1 MKLSSIIRNCSL
13 SFRKKKQESRALS
26 CFLCYNRLCLNYRK
40 DNIVILKKFKKK
52 KTQESAKKPE
62 KEVVQTDKK
71 TESTKLIRHSDF
83 FSRVKP
89 KNKYCFFSDYF
100 MIDDDTYGTV
110 LTLLHN
116 DGADNRLPRF
126 WGVLVSVMNW
136 LDTEEF
142 RDVRIRFL
150 NQARKRPKGWVDAKQ
165 LQSERVVA
173 SDKQEAKGFS
183 TNDKATVN
191 ENEAALT
198 EVMEEI
204 RKGASYLDVRM
215 NYLIKAPSLEILDTV
230 VRRLNKHLRSS
241 FDTLTAKAFDGAQ
254 RQKLNML
261 LRSTVM
267 KDERQFGFTSEEYA
281 GFYNLVTH
289 GIEDLTGEYVGQMRG
304 DINASAVLLDIDK
317 YRHHLVVASGREAR
331 TRSYLREDLSPFK
344 PLKGSDLWG
353 VKIGQVALM
362 NRHRVV
368 HFVLN
373 NADIASVGLD
383 LSPLTAVVDM
393 DDGALNPFEAF
404 GDPRDELTIF
414 PALLEKIKLMT
425 LMMSGGDE
433 SEKNRIRNEL
443 TDILTMFYVD
453 RKMWPDDTSKAVNRE
468 SIRLVGLPHDE
479 YPRLPEFAAYL
490 RQEYDKLANGE
501 SNEPTVQETL
511 RSLRAVFNDMLKVN
525 GSLFDTIT
533 SSRIDDADHD
543 SRVIYDFSSTLERG
557 RGVAMAQFVNVLSYA
572 VRSLGSGDVVII
584 HGAENINSEL
594 KKYITE
600 QFDILFNKG
609 VRVVYCYGSIEK
621 ALDDASFNNLDEADY
636 TLFGRMSL
644 SDIDQYKEIIKQD
657 IPSNLNEY
665 ITADRD
671 ETWYIRR
678 TFENVVFDC
687 DFGIGL
693 SVQGGHS

>member
-1 MKLSSIIRNCSL
+1 M
-13 SFRKKKQESRALS
+13 
-26 CFLCYNRLCLNYRK
+26 
-40 DNIVILKKFKKK
+40 VLKKFKKK
-52 KTQESAKKPE
+52 KTQESAKKLE
-62 KEVVQTDKK
+62 KEVVQTGKK

-89 KNKYCFFSDYF
+89 KNKYYFFSDYF
-100 MIDDDTYGTV
+100 TIDDDTYGTV

-183 TNDKATVN
+183 TNDKATVS
-191 ENEAALT
+191 ENEAALN

-331 TRSYLREDLSPFK
+331 TRSYLREDLSPLK

-584 HGAENINSEL
+584 HGAENINPEL

>member
-1 MKLSSIIRNCSL
+1 M
-13 SFRKKKQESRALS
+13 
-26 CFLCYNRLCLNYRK
+26 
-40 DNIVILKKFKKK
+40 VLKKFKKK

-62 KEVVQTDKK
+62 KEVVQTGKK

-142 RDVRIRFL
+142 KDVRIRFL

-183 TNDKATVN
+183 TNDKATVS
-191 ENEAALT
+191 ENEAALN

-331 TRSYLREDLSPFK
+331 TRSYLREDLSPLK

-433 SEKNRIRNEL
+433 S
-443 TDILTMFYVD
+443 D
-453 RKMWPDDTSKAVNRE
+453 SK
-468 SIRLVGLPHDE
+468 
-479 YPRLPEFAAYL
+479 
-490 RQEYDKLANGE
+490 
-501 SNEPTVQETL
+501 
-511 RSLRAVFNDMLKVN
+511 
-525 GSLFDTIT
+525 
-533 SSRIDDADHD
+533 
-543 SRVIYDFSSTLERG
+543 
-557 RGVAMAQFVNVLSYA
+557 
-572 VRSLGSGDVVII
+572 
-584 HGAENINSEL
+584 
-594 KKYITE
+594 
-600 QFDILFNKG
+600 
-609 VRVVYCYGSIEK
+609 
-621 ALDDASFNNLDEADY
+621 
-636 TLFGRMSL
+636 
-644 SDIDQYKEIIKQD
+644 
-657 IPSNLNEY
+657 
-665 ITADRD
+665 
-671 ETWYIRR
+671 
-678 TFENVVFDC
+678 
-687 DFGIGL
+687 
-693 SVQGGHS
+693 

>member
-1 MKLSSIIRNCSL
+1 
-13 SFRKKKQESRALS
+13 
-26 CFLCYNRLCLNYRK
+26 
-40 DNIVILKKFKKK
+40 
-52 KTQESAKKPE
+52 
-62 KEVVQTDKK
+62 
-71 TESTKLIRHSDF
+71 
-83 FSRVKP
+83 
-89 KNKYCFFSDYF
+89 

-150 NQARKRPKGWVDAKQ
+150 NQARKRPKGWVDVKQ

>member
-1 MKLSSIIRNCSL
+1 M
-13 SFRKKKQESRALS
+13 
-26 CFLCYNRLCLNYRK
+26 
-40 DNIVILKKFKKK
+40 VLKKFKKK
-52 KTQESAKKPE
+52 KTQESAKKSE
-62 KEVVQTDKK
+62 KEVVQMDKK
-71 TESTKLIRHSDF
+71 IESTKLIRHSDF

-89 KNKYCFFSDYF
+89 KNKYYFFSDYF
-100 MIDDDTYGTV
+100 TIDDDTYGTV

-183 TNDKATVN
+183 TNDKATVS
-191 ENEAALT
+191 ENEAALN

-383 LSPLTAVVDM
+383 LSPLTAIVDM

-678 TFENVVFDC
+678 TFENVVFDV

>member
-1 MKLSSIIRNCSL
+1 M
-13 SFRKKKQESRALS
+13 
-26 CFLCYNRLCLNYRK
+26 
-40 DNIVILKKFKKK
+40 VLKKFKKK
-52 KTQESAKKPE
+52 KTQESVKKPE
-62 KEVVQTDKK
+62 KEVVQTGKK

-142 RDVRIRFL
+142 KDVRIRFL

-183 TNDKATVN
+183 TNDKATVS
-191 ENEAALT
+191 ENEAALN

-230 VRRLNKHLRSS
+230 VRRLNKHLRSN

-693 SVQGGHS
+693 SVQGGLS

>member
-1 MKLSSIIRNCSL
+1 
-13 SFRKKKQESRALS
+13 
-26 CFLCYNRLCLNYRK
+26 
-40 DNIVILKKFKKK
+40 
-52 KTQESAKKPE
+52 
-62 KEVVQTDKK
+62 
-71 TESTKLIRHSDF
+71 
-83 FSRVKP
+83 
-89 KNKYCFFSDYF
+89 
-100 MIDDDTYGTV
+100 
-110 LTLLHN
+110 
-116 DGADNRLPRF
+116 
-126 WGVLVSVMNW
+126 
-136 LDTEEF
+136 
-142 RDVRIRFL
+142 
-150 NQARKRPKGWVDAKQ
+150 
-165 LQSERVVA
+165 
-173 SDKQEAKGFS
+173 
-183 TNDKATVN
+183 
-191 ENEAALT
+191 
-198 EVMEEI
+198 
-204 RKGASYLDVRM
+204 
-215 NYLIKAPSLEILDTV
+215 
-230 VRRLNKHLRSS
+230 
-241 FDTLTAKAFDGAQ
+241 
-254 RQKLNML
+254 
-261 LRSTVM
+261 
-267 KDERQFGFTSEEYA
+267 
-281 GFYNLVTH
+281 
-289 GIEDLTGEYVGQMRG
+289 
-304 DINASAVLLDIDK
+304 
-317 YRHHLVVASGREAR
+317 
-331 TRSYLREDLSPFK
+331 
-344 PLKGSDLWG
+344 
-353 VKIGQVALM
+353 
-362 NRHRVV
+362 
-368 HFVLN
+368 
-373 NADIASVGLD
+373 
-383 LSPLTAVVDM
+383 
-393 DDGALNPFEAF
+393 
-404 GDPRDELTIF
+404 
-414 PALLEKIKLMT
+414 
-425 LMMSGGDE
+425 
-433 SEKNRIRNEL
+433 
-443 TDILTMFYVD
+443 MFYVD